1 MDHSQAIETQ
11 AAERYLLGELSA
23 SEAEDFE
30 QHYFE
35 CTDCAEAVESG
46 GVFIANARAVMGR
59 PSRLAEPASPPVPRK
74 PFRFLSLRPQWAF
87 ALASA
92 AAFAFAG
99 VALYEGAIVI
109 PRLEHLLE
117 NPVILPAIQLA
128 GASRGEAA
136 PIRVPQGAPF
146 VPLSADIP
154 PDVRSSHYRCVL
166 TRAGQNIFEVTGPAP
181 AGAQPITVLVPAAK
195 LSSGDYELTIF
206 GENGPE
212 NGKIAT
218 YRFHFEFY

>member
-46 GVFIANARAVMGR
+46 GAFIANARAVLGR
-59 PSRLAEPASPPVPRK
+59 PSRPAPASPPVPRT
-74 PFRFLSLRPQWAF
+74 PFRFLFLQPQWAF

-92 AAFAFAG
+92 AAVAFAG
-99 VALYEGAIVI
+99 IALYQGAIVI

-136 PIRVPQGAPF
+136 PMRVPRRAPF

-154 PDVRSSHYRCVL
+154 PDVRSSQYRCVL
-166 TRAGQNIFEVTGPAP
+166 TRAGQNVFTVTGPAP

-206 GENGPE
+206 GENGLE
-212 NGKIAT
+212 NGKITT
-218 YRFHFEFY
+218 YLFHFEFY

>member
-46 GVFIANARAVMGR
+46 GAFIANARAALGR
-59 PSRLAEPASPPVPRK
+59 PSRPAPASSPVPRT
-74 PFRFLSLRPQWAF
+74 PFRFLSLQPQWVF

-92 AAFAFAG
+92 AVAAFAG
-99 VALYEGAIVI
+99 IALYQGAIVI
-109 PRLEHLLE
+109 PRFEHLLE
-117 NPVILPAIQLA
+117 NPAILPAIQLA

-136 PIRVPQGAPF
+136 SIRVPRGVPF
-146 VPLSADIP
+146 VPLWADVP
-154 PDVRSSHYRCVL
+154 PDVRSAQYRCVL
-166 TRAGQNIFEVTGPAP
+166 TRAGQNVFAVTGPAP
-181 AGAQPITVLVPAAK
+181 VGAQPITVLVPAGK

-212 NGKIAT
+212 NDKITT
-218 YRFHFEFY
+218 YLFHFEFY

>member
-46 GVFIANARAVMGR
+46 GVFIANARAVLGR
-59 PSRLAEPASPPVPRK
+59 PSRQAARPPVPRK

-87 ALASA
+87 ALAST

-117 NPVILPAIQLA
+117 NPVVLPAIQLA

-136 PIRVPQGAPF
+136 PIRVPRGTPF
-146 VPLSADIP
+146 VPLWADIP

>member
-1 MDHSQAIETQ
+1 MDHSQAIGTQ

-46 GVFIANARAVMGR
+46 GAFIANARAVLGR
-59 PSRLAEPASPPVPRK
+59 PSRPAPASPPVPRT
-74 PFRFLSLRPQWAF
+74 PFRFLSLQPQWAF

-92 AAFAFAG
+92 AAVAFAG
-99 VALYEGAIVI
+99 IALYQGAIVI
-109 PRLEHLLE
+109 PRLAHLLE

-128 GASRGEAA
+128 GASRGGAA
-136 PIRVPQGAPF
+136 PIRVPRGTPF

-154 PDVRSSHYRCVL
+154 PDVRSAQYRCVL
-166 TRAGQNIFEVTGPAP
+166 TRAGQNVFAVTGPAP
-181 AGAQPITVLVPAAK
+181 VGAQPITVLVPAGK

-218 YRFHFEFY
+218 YLFHFEFY

>member
-46 GVFIANARAVMGR
+46 GAFIANARAVLGR
-59 PSRLAEPASPPVPRK
+59 PSRLAAPASPPVPRK

-92 AAFAFAG
+92 AALAFAG
-99 VALYEGAIVI
+99 VALYEGASVI

-117 NPVILPAIQLA
+117 NPPSAGRALCTAFGGDSARRAVFALPLRAD
-128 GASRGEAA
+128 ASW
-136 PIRVPQGAPF
+136 PKCI
-146 VPLSADIP
+146 
-154 PDVRSSHYRCVL
+154 
-166 TRAGQNIFEVTGPAP
+166 
-181 AGAQPITVLVPAAK
+181 
-195 LSSGDYELTIF
+195 
-206 GENGPE
+206 
-212 NGKIAT
+212 
-218 YRFHFEFY
+218 

>member
-1 MDHSQAIETQ
+1 MDHSQAIGTQ

-46 GVFIANARAVMGR
+46 GVFIANARAVLGR
-59 PSRLAEPASPPVPRK
+59 PSRPAQASPPAPRM
-74 PFRFLSLRPQWAF
+74 PFRFLWLQPQWAF

-92 AAFAFAG
+92 AVVAFAG
-99 VALYEGAIVI
+99 IALYQGAIVI

-128 GASRGEAA
+128 GASRGGAA
-136 PIRVPQGAPF
+136 PIRVPRGTPF

-154 PDVRSSHYRCVL
+154 PDVRSAQYRCVL
-166 TRAGQNIFEVTGPAP
+166 TRAGQNVFAVTGPAP
-181 AGAQPITVLVPAAK
+181 VGAQPITVLVPAGK

-218 YRFHFEFY
+218 YLFHFEFY

>member
-46 GVFIANARAVMGR
+46 GVFIANARAVLGR
-59 PSRLAEPASPPVPRK
+59 PSRQAARPPVPRK

-87 ALASA
+87 ALAST

-117 NPVILPAIQLA
+117 NPVVLPAIQLA

-136 PIRVPQGAPF
+136 PIRVPRGTPF
-146 VPLSADIP
+146 VPLWADIP

-181 AGAQPITVLVPAAK
+181 AGAQPITALVPAGK

-206 GENGPE
+206 GENGRE

>member
-46 GVFIANARAVMGR
+46 GAFIANARAVLGR
-59 PSRLAEPASPPVPRK
+59 PSRPAAPASPRVARK
-74 PFRFLSLRPQWAF
+74 PFRLLLLRPQRGF

-92 AAFAFAG
+92 AALAFAG
-99 VALYEGAIVI
+99 IALYEGAIVI
-109 PRLEHLLE
+109 PRLGHLLE
-117 NPVILPAIQLA
+117 NPVILPAIQLT

-136 PIRVPQGAPF
+136 TIRVPRGAPF

-154 PDVRSSHYRCVL
+154 PDVRSSQYRCVL
-166 TRAGQNIFEVTGPAP
+166 TRAGQNVFEVTGPAP
-181 AGAQPITVLVPAAK
+181 AGAQPIAVLVPAGK
-195 LSSGDYELTIF
+195 LSSGEYELTIF
-206 GENGPE
+206 GENGPK
-212 NGKIAT
+212 NGKITT
-218 YRFHFEFY
+218 YLFLVEFY

>member
-23 SEAEDFE
+23 SEVEDFE

-46 GVFIANARAVMGR
+46 GAFIANARAVLGR
-59 PSRLAEPASPPVPRK
+59 PSRPAPASRPAPRK
-74 PFRFLSLRPQWAF
+74 PFRFLWLQPQWAF

-92 AAFAFAG
+92 AVVAFAG
-99 VALYEGAIVI
+99 IGLYQGAIVI

-136 PIRVPQGAPF
+136 PIRVPRGTPF
-146 VPLSADIP
+146 VTLSADIP
-154 PDVRSSHYRCVL
+154 PDVRSAQYRCVL
-166 TRAGQNIFEVTGPAP
+166 TRAGQNVFAVTGPAP
-181 AGAQPITVLVPAAK
+181 VGAQPITVLVPAGK

-218 YRFHFEFY
+218 YLFHFEFY

>member
-46 GVFIANARAVMGR
+46 GAFIANARAVLGR
-59 PSRLAEPASPPVPRK
+59 PSRPAPASPPVPRT
-74 PFRFLSLRPQWAF
+74 PFRFLSLQPQWAF

-92 AAFAFAG
+92 AAVAFAG
-99 VALYEGAIVI
+99 IALYQGAIVI
-109 PRLEHLLE
+109 PRLEHLLA

-136 PIRVPQGAPF
+136 PIRVPRGVPF

-154 PDVRSSHYRCVL
+154 PDVRSAQYRCVL
-166 TRAGQNIFEVTGPAP
+166 TRAGQNVFAVTGPAP
-181 AGAQPITVLVPAAK
+181 VDAQPITVLVPAGK

-212 NGKIAT
+212 NDKITT